1 MSGEESD
8 KSQLGCGRGLEVD
21 ADGGERAAR
30 G

>member
-1 MSGEESD
+1 MSGEEST
-8 KSQLGCGRGLEVD
+8 SPNSGGRGLEVD